1 MPRQK
6 YQPTDSDREIVLHM
20 AAIPNVSHENIA
32 FVIRNPKTGKP
43 VNVKT
48 LERYYSHEL
57 KIGMAVM
64 QRLSMKSFAAM
75 IEGLNWPAVRLGLH
89 NYCGLRDGGEV
100 VAAVAEANNNLNI
113 TFRGSEFVDEPM
125 PPPPEDLEQSRST
138 RPPGAPVIPLRRKE
152 PPLEAGPERPRYG
165 GDVPEPARPPRDA
178 GQPLGPANSMLL
190 PPPQGP
196 RTELD
201 VPGNEDAL
209 PWHKRKITG
218 QIRRGPLQWGGK
230 STKNS
235 WMK

>member
-32 FVIRNPKTGKP
+32 FVVRNPKTGKP
-43 VNVKT
+43 INVKT

-125 PPPPEDLEQSRST
+125 PPPPSDFEQQRST
-138 RPPGAPVIPLRRKE
+138 RPPGAPVIPMRRKE
-152 PPLEAGPERPRYG
+152 PPLIEEKVAPQ
-165 GDVPEPARPPRDA
+165 AQ
-178 GQPLGPANSMLL
+178 QPNSQPVNSMT
-190 PPPQGP
+190 PQHYGEY

-201 VPGNEDAL
+201 DPNSVAI
-209 PWHKRKITG
+209 PWHKRPLSG
-218 QIRRGPLQWGGK
+218 GIRKGPLQWG
-230 STKNS
+230 STSKKGS